1 MTVFGVILAG
11 GNGRRLGGVDKS
23 ALRIGSESLLNRLLK
38 RLEHQADEIAISSG
52 IAPLGTSAPSSLPVL
67 VDDFDPQIGPLGG
80 IDAGYRWASSVEGS
94 NANDRLLIAP
104 VDTPS
109 FPEQFVE
116 MAEACIDG
124 YDIVVAKYQDQVYPT
139 CSLWRLG
146 AAENIAKSRAGAPNN
161 SIRAYFDMMNVCHL
175 DFADKC
181 AQNPFKN
188 VNKISDLIGFD
199 ARLY

>member
-23 ALRIGSESLLNRLLK
+23 SLRIGSESLLNRLLK
-38 RLEHQADEIAISSG
+38 RLEHQVDEIAIAMG
-52 IAPLGTSAPSSLPVL
+52 IDPLGTSAPSSLPVL
-67 VDDFDPQIGPLGG
+67 VDNFDPQIGPLGG

-94 NANDRLLIAP
+94 NANDRMLIAP

-161 SIRAYFDMMNVCHL
+161 SIRAYFDMMNVCYL
-175 DFADKC
+175 DFADEF
-181 AQNPFKN
+181 AENPFKN